1 MMSLLGALKGT
12 SVLAVKIETTGVIAW
27 KPYNTKTQRAWVNGL
42 NFSPFFLVIDVSC
55 ERLGER
61 VSSDL
66 LLQAMAGQRRT
77 SLVDCVNNEDSL
89 QRTNSMTKSTCMYI
103 YIYIYLYTS
112 CTRDRSKSL
121 GVVPRNI
128 HAMLKH
134 SEKQIGHN
142 IDIRQH
148 VKTIINS
155 TRPR

>member
-103 YIYIYLYTS
+103 YIYISIYQLYEGPIKEP
-112 CTRDRSKSL
+112 RRSATEY
-121 GVVPRNI
+121 PC
-128 HAMLKH
+128 
-134 SEKQIGHN
+134 
-142 IDIRQH
+142 D
-148 VKTIINS
+148 VKTFREANWPQHRHQ
-155 TRPR
+155 TAC